1 MIARMSKYDFVLFA
15 AQSADFI
22 DRLRE
27 LGLVDITTAGWEPS
41 EEDRQLLL
49 DIEAGNKALDF
60 LKAWAEE
67 REKKAQEEKRTAHT
81 AAPYASGAEAFAEY
95 LRAQREA
102 AASKA
107 EIARLEKTAEE
118 LRPWGAFDAARARQ
132 LADEGIVLRYFFT
145 QRNTYDKLLAEWS
158 ERYTLSEIARND
170 ATVWFVAVTAPGAE
184 VDLDAQE
191 MKAPQM
197 DIRQAQA
204 AIAAEQAKLAALD
217 DDFAR
222 AAASQRL
229 LAAHVASLKERLQG
243 IRVQTSAQQAADGTL
258 LVLEGWAETAT
269 SAQVD
274 ALLEEYPNVVYIKSD
289 PTPEDNTP
297 VKLRNGWYARIF
309 ELVGD
314 MYARPRYGTLDLT
327 PFFAPFYML
336 FFGICLNDA
345 GYGLILLA
353 LGLWLLRKNPQPGMM
368 RQAAWFATMC
378 AGATILFGGFCGSF
392 FGLNLAEYFPSV
404 PFFDFQ
410 GRFFSIALA
419 IGVVQILFGMFIGIC
434 VTTRTF
440 GIRYALGTLGWFLI
454 LLAGSVAG
462 GLPLLNENWVIPG
475 FTVSSAAFYAV
486 LGLGAFLMLF
496 LNTPGRNP
504 LLNVGSGVWNL
515 YNNITALLSDVLS
528 YIRLFA
534 IGLSGGVL
542 ALVFNSLAEGF
553 VPDGANIVVRILVM
567 LPILL
572 VGHGI
577 NLFMSTISSFVHPM
591 RLTFVEFYKNAGF
604 EMATRN
610 FEPLQKSEKRL
621 PQEG

>member
-1 MIARMSKYDFVLFA
+1 MIARMSKYDLVLFA
-15 AQSADFI
+15 AQSGDFI
-22 DRLRE
+22 DRLRD
-27 LGLVDITTAGWEPS
+27 LGLVDITTVGWEPS

-49 DIEAGNKALDF
+49 DIEAGHKALDF
-60 LKAWAEE
+60 LKGWREE
-67 REKKAQEEKRTAHT
+67 AGHEPG
-81 AAPYASGAEAFAEY
+81 AAPYASGREAFEGY
-95 LRAQREA
+95 LSVQREI
-102 AASKA
+102 AASRA
-107 EIARLEKTAEE
+107 EIARLEKSADE
-118 LRPWGAFDAARARQ
+118 LRPWGAFDAARARK
-132 LADEGIVLRYFFT
+132 LADEGIVLRYFT
-145 QRNTYDKLLAEWS
+145 AQRGMFDKSLPVWS
-158 ERYTLSEIARND
+158 EAYTIAEIARTD
-170 ATVWFVAVTAPGAE
+170 AAVWFVVVAAPGTE
-184 VDLDAQE
+184 VNIDAQE

-197 DIRQAQA
+197 DIRQTEEAL
-204 AIAAEQAKLAALD
+204 AAEQRKLAACD
-217 DDFAR
+217 AEIAR
-222 AAASQRL
+222 AAASYEA
-229 LAAHVASLKERLQG
+229 LAAYVASLRERLQG
-243 IRVQTSAQQAADGTL
+243 VKVEATAQQAADGTL
-258 LVLEGWAETAT
+258 VVLEGWAETAT
-269 SAQVD
+269 SAKVD

-297 VKLRNGWYARIF
+297 VKLRNGWFSRIF

-353 LGLWLLRKNPQPGMM
+353 LGLWLLRKNPGPGMM

-378 AGATILFGGFCGSF
+378 AGATILFGGACGSF
-392 FGLNLAEYFPSV
+392 FGLNLKEYFPAI

-419 IGVVQILFGMFIGIC
+419 IGVVQILFGMLISIC
-434 VTTRTF
+434 VTARTF
-440 GIRYALGTLGWFLI
+440 GIRHAFGTLGWFLI
-454 LLAGSVAG
+454 LLAGAVAG
-462 GLPLLNENWVIPG
+462 GLPMLNEQWVIPG
-475 FTVSSAAFYAV
+475 FTTSSVAFYVV
-486 LGLGAFLMLF
+486 LGLGGVLMLL

-504 LLNVGSGVWNL
+504 LLNVGPGVWNL
-515 YNNITALLSDVLS
+515 YNNITGLLSDVLS

-542 ALVFNSLAEGF
+542 ALVFNSLSEVF
-553 VPDGANIVVRILVM
+553 VPDGANIVVKVLIM

-572 VGHGI
+572 IGHGI

-610 FEPLQKSEKRL
+610 FEPLQKSER
-621 PQEG
+621 

>member
-1 MIARMSKYDFVLFA
+1 MSKYDFVLFA

-22 DRLRE
+22 DRLRD

-60 LKAWAEE
+60 LKGW
-67 REKKAQEEKRTAHT
+67 REDPEHEAAAGKAR
-81 AAPYASGAEAFAEY
+81 PYASGSEAFAEY
-95 LRAQREA
+95 LRVQREI
-102 AASKA
+102 AASRA
-107 EIARLEKTAEE
+107 EIARFEKAAEE
-118 LRPWGAFDAARARQ
+118 LRPWGEFDVERMQ
-132 LADEGIVLRYFFT
+132 KLAEQGIVLRYFSA
-145 QRNTYDKLLAEWS
+145 QRGTYDKSLPVWS
-158 ERYTLSEIARND
+158 EEYTISEVDRSD
-170 ATVWFVAVTAPGAE
+170 ATVWFVVVAAPGAE
-184 VDLDAQE
+184 INLDAQE

-197 DIRQAQA
+197 NVRQTEE
-204 AIAAEQAKLAALD
+204 AIAAEQRKLAAYEAEI
-217 DDFAR
+217 AR
-222 AAASQRL
+222 AAASYKA
-229 LAAHVASLKERLQG
+229 LAAYVASLRERLQG
-243 IRVQTSAQQAADGTL
+243 VKVEATARQEADGTL
-258 LVLEGWAETAT
+258 VVMEGWAETET
-269 SAQVD
+269 SAKVD

-297 VKLRNGWYARIF
+297 VKLRNGWFSRIF

-353 LGLWLLRKNPQPGMM
+353 MGLWLLKKNPEPGMM

-378 AGATILFGGFCGSF
+378 AAATILFGLFCGSF
-392 FGLNLAEYFPSV
+392 FGLNLKEYFPSV

-410 GRFFSIALA
+410 GKFFSIALA
-419 IGVVQILFGMFIGIC
+419 IGVVQILFGMLIGIC

-440 GIRYALGTLGWFLI
+440 GIRYAFGSLGWFLI
-454 LLAGSVAG
+454 LLAAAVAG
-462 GLPLLNENWVIPG
+462 GLPMLDESWVIPG
-475 FTVSSAAFYAV
+475 FTTSSVAFYV
-486 LGLGAFLMLF
+486 VVGIGAALMLLF
-496 LNTPGRNP
+496 NTPGRNP
-504 LLNVGSGVWNL
+504 LLNIGSGVWNL

-553 VPDGANIVVRILVM
+553 VPEGANIVVRILIM

-572 VGHGI
+572 IGHGI
-577 NLFMSTISSFVHPM
+577 NLFMSAISSFVHPM

-610 FEPLQKSEKRL
+610 FEPLEKVKI
-621 PQEG
+621 EK

>member
-15 AQSADFI
+15 AQSGDFI
-22 DRLRE
+22 DKLRD

-60 LKAWAEE
+60 LKGW
-67 REKKAQEEKRTAHT
+67 REDPEHEQNRAV
-81 AAPYASGAEAFAEY
+81 PYGSGRETFDEY
-95 LRAQREA
+95 LRIQREI
-102 AASKA
+102 AASRA
-107 EIARLEKTAEE
+107 EIARLEKTADE
-118 LRPWGAFDAARARQ
+118 LRPWGEFDVERARK
-132 LADEGIVLRYFFT
+132 LADRGIVLRYFT
-145 QRNTYDKLLAEWS
+145 AQRSAYDKAFPVWS
-158 ERYTLSEIARND
+158 EEYTISEIGRTD
-170 ATVWFVAVTAPGAE
+170 AMVWFVVIAAPGAE
-184 VDLDAQE
+184 VNLDAQE

-197 DIRQAQA
+197 NVRQAEE
-204 AIAAEQAKLAALD
+204 AIAAEQRKLEACDAEI
-217 DDFAR
+217 AR
-222 AAASQRL
+222 AAASYEV
-229 LAAHVASLKERLQG
+229 LAAYVASLKERLQG
-243 IRVQTSAQQAADGTL
+243 VKVEATAQQAADGTL
-258 LVLEGWAETAT
+258 AVLEGWAETET
-269 SAQVD
+269 SARVD

-297 VKLRNGWYARIF
+297 VKLKNGWFSRIF

-353 LGLWLLRKNPQPGMM
+353 MGLWLLRKNPKSGMM

-378 AGATILFGGFCGSF
+378 AAATILFGLFCGSF
-392 FGLNLAEYFPSV
+392 FGLNLKDYFPSV

-419 IGVVQILFGMFIGIC
+419 IGVVQILFGMLISIC
-434 VTTRTF
+434 VTARTF
-440 GIRYALGTLGWFLI
+440 GIRHAFGSLGWFLI

-462 GLPLLNENWVIPG
+462 GLPMLNEKWVIPG
-475 FTVSSAAFYAV
+475 FTTSSVAFYVV
-486 LGLGAFLMLF
+486 LGIGGALMLF
-496 LNTPGRNP
+496 FNTPGRNP

-553 VPDGANIVVRILVM
+553 VPDGANIVVKILIM

-572 VGHGI
+572 IGHGI

-610 FEPLQKSEKRL
+610 FEPLRKMEN
-621 PQEG
+621 

>member
-1 MIARMSKYDFVLFA
+1 MSKYDFVLFA

-49 DIEAGNKALDF
+49 DIEAANKALDF
-60 LKAWAEE
+60 LKTWAEE
-67 REKKAQEEKRTAHT
+67 RDKAAKEGKQPADNA

-102 AASKA
+102 AAAKA
-107 EIARLEKTAEE
+107 EIARLEKAAEE
-118 LRPWGAFDAARARQ
+118 LRPWGAFDAARAQ
-132 LADEGIVLRYFFT
+132 KLADEGIVLRYFFT
-145 QRNTYDKLLAEWS
+145 QRNTYDKQLAEWS
-158 ERYTLSEIARND
+158 ERYTLAEIARTD
-170 ATVWFVAVTAPGAE
+170 AMVWFVAVAAPGAE
-184 VDLDAQE
+184 IDLDAQE

-197 DIRQAQA
+197 DIRQAEA
-204 AIAAEQAKLAALD
+204 AIAAEQAKLAALEG
-217 DDFAR
+217 DFAR
-222 AAASQRL
+222 AAASRDL
-229 LAAHVASLKERLQG
+229 LAAHAASLKERLQG
-243 IRVQTSAQQAADGTL
+243 IKVQTSAQQAADGTL
-258 LVLEGWAETAT
+258 MVLEGWAETET
-269 SAQVD
+269 SAKVD
-274 ALLEEYPNVVYIKSD
+274 ALLEEYPNVVYLKSD

-297 VKLRNGWYARIF
+297 VKLKNGWYARIF

-345 GYGLILLA
+345 GYGLVLLA
-353 LGLWLLRKNPQPGMM
+353 LGLWLLRKNPEPGMM

-378 AGATILFGGFCGSF
+378 AGATVLFGGFCGSF
-392 FGLNLAEYFPSV
+392 FGVNLKEYFPAV

-419 IGVVQILFGMFIGIC
+419 IGVVQILFGMLISIC

-454 LLAGSVAG
+454 LLAGAVAG
-462 GLPLLNENWVIPG
+462 GLPLLDADWVIPG
-475 FTVSSAAFYAV
+475 FTTASPTFFVV
-486 LGLGAFLMLF
+486 LGIGAFLMLF

-515 YNNITALLSDVLS
+515 YNNVTALLSDVLS

-553 VPDGANIVVRILVM
+553 VPEGANIVVRILIM

-610 FEPLQKSEKRL
+610 FEPLQKVKSER
-621 PQEG
+621 

>member
-15 AQSADFI
+15 AQSADFVEK
-22 DRLRE
+22 LRE

-41 EEDRQLLL
+41 EEDRQLML

-60 LKAWAEE
+60 LRAWAEE
-67 REKKAQEEKRTAHT
+67 PAHKD
-81 AAPYASGAEAFAEY
+81 AEARPYASGEEAFRQYTA
-95 LRAQREA
+95 AQRAA
-102 AASKA
+102 AASRT
-107 EIARLEKTAEE
+107 EIARLEKSADE
-118 LRPWGAFDAARARQ
+118 LRPWGEFDVDRAQ
-132 LADEGIVLRYFFT
+132 KLAGQGIVLRYFSA
-145 QRNTYDKLLAEWS
+145 QRNTYDKMLAQWS
-158 ERYTLSEIARND
+158 EQYTLSEISRTD
-170 ATVWFVAVTAPGAE
+170 STVWFIVVAAPGQE
-184 VDLDAQE
+184 IDLDAQE

-197 DIRQAQA
+197 DIRQAEQ
-204 AIAAEQAKLAALD
+204 AIAAEEAKVAALD
-217 DDFAR
+217 AEFAR
-222 AAASQRL
+222 AAASAEL

-243 IRVQTSAQQAADGTL
+243 IKVEATAQQAADGA
-258 LVLEGWAETAT
+258 LVVMEGWAETET
-269 SAQVD
+269 SAKVD

-297 VKLRNGWYARIF
+297 VKLKNGWFSRIF

-314 MYARPRYGTLDLT
+314 MYARPKYGTLDLT

-345 GYGLILLA
+345 GYGLILLGM
-353 LGLWLLRKNPQPGMM
+353 GLWLLHKNPKPGMM

-378 AGATILFGGFCGSF
+378 ATATLLFGLFCGSF
-392 FGLNLAEYFPSV
+392 FGLNLKDYFPSI

-410 GRFFSIALA
+410 GQFFSIALA
-419 IGVVQILFGMFIGIC
+419 IGMVQILFGMLISVC
-434 VTTRTF
+434 VTARTF
-440 GIRYALGTLGWFLI
+440 GVRYSLGSMGWFII
-454 LLAGSVAG
+454 LLAASVAG
-462 GLPLLNENWVIPG
+462 GLPMLNEKWVIPG
-475 FTVSSAAFYAV
+475 FTVSSPAFYAV
-486 LGLGAFLMLF
+486 LGIGAVLMLF
-496 LNTPGRNP
+496 FNTPGRNP
-504 LLNVGSGVWNL
+504 LLNLGSGVWNF
-515 YNNITALLSDVLS
+515 YNNLTGLLSDVLS

-542 ALVFNSLAEGF
+542 ALVFNSLADGF
-553 VPDGANIVVRILVM
+553 VPDGANIAVRILIM

-610 FEPLQKSEKRL
+610 FEPLQKVKSER
-621 PQEG
+621 